1 MFDLWAKKYLVSHK
15 RFNPPPPKKTKQKK
29 KKKKKK
35 KNQVLQNF
43 RWGGVVLYSGVL
55 QWGTRYFFDP

>member
-1 MFDLWAKKYLVSHK
+1 MFDLWARKYLVSRK
-15 RFNPPPPKKTKQKK
+15 RFNPPPKKKIKNKKTKN
-29 KKKKKK
+29 
-35 KNQVLQNF
+35 KNKVLQNF

>member
-1 MFDLWAKKYLVSHK
+1 MFDLWAKKYLVSRK
-15 RFNPPPPKKTKQKK
+15 RFNPPPPKKKIKNKKTKN
-29 KKKKKK
+29 
-35 KNQVLQNF
+35 KNKVLQNF